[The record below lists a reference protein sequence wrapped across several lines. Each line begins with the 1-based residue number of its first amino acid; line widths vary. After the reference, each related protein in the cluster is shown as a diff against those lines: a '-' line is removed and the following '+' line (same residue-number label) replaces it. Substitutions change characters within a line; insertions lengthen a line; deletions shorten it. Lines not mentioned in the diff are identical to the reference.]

1 MKEKNNEILIFT
13 VLGLVAFIAILW
25 AVLSAGGNPLSMDLD
40 IQSQVFS
47 WRTDPLTLPLKL
59 ITYMS
64 NPAFII
70 ALIALLL
77 IYKPTRVKVGLPVGI
92 SEAAAYAIYQT
103 IKNLVGRARPDAI
116 LHLVEQGGFSFPS
129 GHSVTSMVVY
139 GLAIYLIRRYCKNE
153 KLKNILTVVF
163 GLLIVLIGF
172 SRIYVGVHWPTDVL
186 AGWSLGISILSLSI
200 FIQEKRR
207 HKGEQ

>member
-1 MKEKNNEILIFT
+1 
-13 VLGLVAFIAILW
+13 
-25 AVLSAGGNPLSMDLD
+25 
-40 IQSQVFS
+40 
-47 WRTDPLTLPLKL
+47 
-59 ITYMS
+59 MS